1 MRMDRQAGGWMY
13 NNNNNNNKNKDF
25 YIAPYLYALGANN
38 SRVTIKTPQVDR

>member
-1 MRMDRQAGGWMY
+1 MWMDRQAGGWMY
-13 NNNNNNNKNKDF
+13 NNNNNNNKDF